1 MAKSKEDV
9 EVKVDGVLANDDP
22 ENTVVYHLD
31 KDLNDPRNLT
41 PAGALPSLNDEDQQ

>member
-1 MAKSKEDV
+1 MAKSKEDTKAV
-9 EVKVDGVLANDDP
+9 VTDKVVNDDS

-31 KDLNDPRNLT
+31 KDANDPRNFA